1 MPKLSCAQVKKPIT
15 EFNMFERKKSEF
27 RISSYSFCPVGI
39 IFLVLLIAGTF
50 FILSC
55 CTPRNNIQEISDVKV
70 YFGITKNHP
79 NDCNCNDPVVRKIPK
94 TAKMEEAVI
103 LALEELIK
111 GPSKEESAQGY
122 GGCMPSGILI
132 AEYKNGYMKMVK
144 ASQESGKIDE
154 WGQRFLNPI
163 GEFTPWGDRVRVIS
177 VQIKDSIAY
186 TDFSKELYSYGGG
199 SCRVEAIETAIVNT
213 VMQFPNIK
221 KVLILIEGKRA
232 ELQP

>member
-1 MPKLSCAQVKKPIT
+1 L
-15 EFNMFERKKSEF
+15 
-27 RISSYSFCPVGI
+27 
-39 IFLVLLIAGTF
+39 
-50 FILSC
+50 
-55 CTPRNNIQEISDVKV
+55 
-70 YFGITKNHP
+70 
-79 NDCNCNDPVVRKIPK
+79 
-94 TAKMEEAVI
+94 

-111 GPSKEESAQGY
+111 GPSKEEIAQGY

-132 AEYKNGYMKMVK
+132 AEYKDGYMRMVK
-144 ASQESGKIDE
+144 TSQESGKIDE

-221 KVLILIEGKRA
+221 KVVILIEGKRA